1 MTPYELIKEH
11 LFSMLRKKPQPLHKE
26 IVLEEIESTKLRIN
40 KFGMKSYLEIISSYS
55 VSDEESINIDWDFLY
70 EEVEKTFFIKV
81 ERGQIIC
88 DRNNIDLT
96 WWSSK
101 QKIKAGGYYWNRYK
115 SFLQEDLPSEV
126 ITNLDD
132 DTDAIMNQLGDPSSD
147 SFRVQGMVVGNVQ
160 SGKTANYSAL
170 IAKAADAGYKFIVVI
185 AGTINN
191 LRNQTQNRL
200 FESFIG
206 ELNGQVIGAGK
217 YAAEKSKMPI
227 SLTNEKRDFN
237 KLDAD
242 KIKHTLNFDNIVTPI
257 LIVIKKETSVLKNVV
272 NWLSTQYQNNK
283 IDNHAMLLIDDE
295 SDYASINT
303 KSKED
308 PTIINKSIRTLL
320 SLFVKNNYVAFTAT
334 PYANIFIDHNAA
346 TEKLGNDLFPKDF
359 IYLLEA
365 PSNYMGAK
373 HYFVDNREDHIVNI
387 DDYESIIPEKHK
399 KDLDFIEIPESL
411 KDAICQFLINVAIRH
426 LKGNVNKHN
435 SMLVHVSRFTDVH
448 KLVRLRINEY
458 LSFLEKEIN
467 AFGKLQRPW
476 NNSIEISRLVS
487 IMQSVKG
494 TFEEQD
500 ILNKLIELESKFSVK
515 DIHSQTKTPLE
526 YLKDAPQNVIV
537 VGGLSLARGY
547 TLEGL
552 SVSYFIRTTILYD
565 TLMQMGRWFGYRT
578 GYEDLCKIYLPTS
591 VDDRFVEIFHSTEE
605 LFSDFRELARSKRTP
620 EEFGLAVKQN
630 PSSALQITARNKLKD
645 GTTFNYE
652 MNFNGK
658 LKETVRFNKD
668 QLNDNF
674 NTGKKF
680 VENLLIENSL
690 PKKFEESAFLWTEV
704 SKSKIQ
710 QLLYDYKLNTPGDD
724 LGIISRMPMRFIL
737 EYLKLSESNWDV
749 AIIQGEGNSLEF
761 TGGKANIKFNRVIRN
776 LVEDKK
782 TKMWSY
788 PKNQLSNLKDE
799 AIPLLV
805 NNLISK
811 NKLGKD
817 RNAIRK
823 LRADNYMNSLLIL
836 YFIESKNGGNDI
848 FGFSLSFS
856 GSILKNE
863 NIVRMTINT
872 VYYQNMLDAELEEE
886 EDENEA

>member
-1 MTPYELIKEH
+1 
-11 LFSMLRKKPQPLHKE
+11 LHKE
-26 IVLEEIESTKLRIN
+26 IVLEEIEKIKLLTKT
-40 KFGMKSYLEIISSYS
+40 FGLKSYLEIISSSS
-55 VSDEESINIDWDFLY
+55 VSSEESIDIDWDFLY

-88 DRNNIDLT
+88 DRNNVDLT

-101 QKIKAGGYYWNRYK
+101 QKIKADRYYWNRYK

-132 DTDAIMNQLGDPSSD
+132 DTDAIMNQLGDPALE
-147 SFRVQGMVVGNVQ
+147 SFRVQGMVVGHVQ

-206 ELNGQVIGAGK
+206 EINGQVIGSGK

-237 KLDAD
+237 KHDAD
-242 KIKHTLNFDNIVTPI
+242 KIKHTLNFDNIITPI

-272 NWLSTQYQNNK
+272 DWLSTQYQNGK
-283 IDNHAMLLIDDE
+283 IINHAMLLIDDE

-320 SLFVKNNYVAFTAT
+320 SLFVKTNYVAFTAT

-365 PSNYMGAK
+365 PSNYMGAR
-373 HYFVDNREDHIVNI
+373 HYFVENREDHIVNI
-387 DDYESIIPEKHK
+387 YDYEDIIPEKHK
-399 KDLDFIEIPESL
+399 KELNFNEIPESL
-411 KDAICQFLINVAIRH
+411 KNAICQFLINVAIRH
-426 LKGNVNKHN
+426 LKGNINKHN
-435 SMLVHVSRFTDVH
+435 SMLVHVSRFTEVH
-448 KLVRLRINEY
+448 KLVRKRINEY
-458 LSFLEKEIN
+458 LTFLEKEIN
-467 AFGKLQRPW
+467 AFGKLGHPW
-476 NNSIEISRLVS
+476 NNNIEIGRLVS

-494 TFEEQD
+494 KFEEQA

-515 DIHSQTKTPLE
+515 DVHSQTKTPLV

-565 TLMQMGRWFGYRT
+565 TLMQMGRWFGYRI
-578 GYEDLCKIYLPTS
+578 GYEDLCKVYLPTS

-645 GTTFNYE
+645 GTTFDYE

-668 QLNDNF
+668 QLDNNF
-674 NTGKKF
+674 NVGKKI
-680 VENLLIENSL
+680 VESLLNEKSMPIVYEN
-690 PKKFEESAFLWTEV
+690 SAFLWEDVT
-704 SKSKIQ
+704 KSKIVQ
-710 QLLYDYKLNTPGDD
+710 FLEDYKLNVPGDD
-724 LGIISRMPMRFIL
+724 LGIISRMPIKFIL
-737 EYLKLSESNWDV
+737 EYLKLDESNWDV
-749 AIIQGEGNSLEF
+749 AIIQGEGTSLELN
-761 TGGKANIKFNRVIRN
+761 GGKSKIKFNRVVRN
-776 LVEDKK
+776 LKEDKK

-811 NKLGKD
+811 NELGKD
-817 RNAIRK
+817 RNKIRK
-823 LRADNYMNSLLIL
+823 LRDDNNMNPLLIL
-836 YFIESKNGGNDI
+836 YFIESENGGNEI

-856 GSILKNE
+856 GSVLKNE

-872 VYYQNMLDAELEEE
+872 VYYQQMMIEALENEE
-886 EDENEA
+886 VEDES

>member
-26 IVLEEIESTKLRIN
+26 IVLDEIERTKLRI
-40 KFGMKSYLEIISSYS
+40 KTFGMKSYLEIISSYS

-88 DRNNIDLT
+88 DRNKIDLT

-283 IDNHAMLLIDDE
+283 IDNHSMLLIDDE

-458 LSFLEKEIN
+458 LSSLEKEIN

-605 LFSDFRELARSKRTP
+605 LFSDFRELAKSKRTP

-645 GTTFNYE
+645 GTTFYYE

-680 VENLLIENSL
+680 VENLLIENYL
-690 PKKFEESAFLWTEV
+690 PKKFEDSAFLWTGV

-710 QLLYDYKLNTPGDD
+710 QLLNDYKLNTPGDD
-724 LGIISRMPMRFIL
+724 LGIISRMPIRFIL
-737 EYLKLSESNWDV
+737 EYLKLNESNWDV
-749 AIIQGEGNSLEF
+749 AIIQGEGKSLEF
-761 TGGKANIKFNRVIRN
+761 TGGKENIKFKRVIRN
-776 LVEDKK
+776 LEEDKK

-799 AIPLLV
+799 AIPLLL
-805 NNLISK
+805 NNIISK

-817 RNAIRK
+817 RKEIRK
-823 LRADNYMNSLLIL
+823 LRADNYMNPLLIL
-836 YFIESKNGGNDI
+836 YFIESKNGGNEI

-856 GSILKNE
+856 GSVLENE

-872 VYYQNMLDAELEEE
+872 VYYQNMLEAELEEE